1 MFFPE
6 CVTRFTLGLG
16 LWGLRLCSLDAAF
29 ATVRNCP
36 QPFAAVRNH
45 PQLSGVNRNRP
56 REGRMAVLMVSSATM
71 VTFEGSKRRI
81 ASFCVANVA
90 LCDISHVSNM
100 SKVVLCQPQ

>member
-6 CVTRFTLGLG
+6 RVTRFTLGLG

-36 QPFAAVRNH
+36 QPFAAVRDH